1 MSDKVLLSVRD
12 SDITVRETESVIA
25 HYQREFPDCEVFLD
39 GDLYA
44 IVARPRRS
52 AQ

>member
-12 SDITVRETESVIA
+12 SDITMGETESVIRD
-25 HYQREFPDCEVFLD
+25 YQRQFPDCEVFLD

>member
-1 MSDKVLLSVRD
+1 MTDKVLLSVRD
-12 SDITVRETESVIA
+12 SDITVRETEHVMA
-25 HYQREFPDCEVFLD
+25 DLQRENPDYEVFLD